1 MDPFHLIGRYF
12 WAICLVFSLFNY
24 LTARR
29 RLNSTI
35 TARTEQAAI
44 AKSYHQ
50 WFPIA
55 GAIPWLVMGF
65 GQIIGHTPSIWYYF
79 RPQDF
84 NPYVIAWL
92 ASVFLLSILFAV
104 WVFAAD
110 GARKTREFELLSAIG
125 IGMRSKKPIPEA
137 LIKLLAALGP
147 VFLLLWVYLAVSMN
161 APTPPNVL

>member
-24 LTARR
+24 VAARR

-35 TARTEQAAI
+35 TAGTEQAEI
-44 AKSYHQ
+44 AKSYLQ
-50 WFPIA
+50 RFSIA
-55 GAIPWLVMGF
+55 GVVPWLAMGF
-65 GQIIGHTPSIWYYF
+65 GQIIGDTPSIWYYF
-79 RPQDF
+79 RPQDL

-125 IGMRSKKPIPEA
+125 MRSKKPIPEV

-147 VFLLLWVYLAVSMN
+147 AFVLLWVYLAVSMN
-161 APTPPNVL
+161 APTTPNVL